1 MSCRVTPNVV
11 EEVFKRWRGN
21 GKGKTSLYRLAED
34 FNLHINDLYALLST
48 PYGDALR
55 RAKQGKVFSSLGKI

>member
-1 MSCRVTPNVV
+1 MSCRVTPDVV

-21 GKGKTSLYRLAED
+21 PKGRTSLYRLSED
-34 FNLHINDLYALLST
+34 FNLHVNDLYALLST
-48 PYGDALR
+48 PYEEALR